1 MTKGE
6 AKSRLY
12 DSTFLIGAFRR
23 RSAIKALAD
32 EPDSSGIVTLAQAL
46 QEGHPEYRRIR
57 NVLRQLSPLHDDHKI
72 AALWAQWAQAP
83 DPVLAKIL
91 SALGCPSGY
100 TQDARF
106 VRAVLAAAT
115 SAAAPETLHAVA
127 VFARALPVKDEA
139 SNDGIYAAWIRCQS
153 AELEKLIDEQA
164 RQASSPALEALHALV
179 TGRLERYFE
188 LGDADGMLLVHAFNM
203 APEPFRQSIARTV
216 GASSDRGLLENYRRA
231 LSSVT
236 ADAASNVENLKLVG
250 DEDGLFEVTR
260 SLRLLEVLD
269 LCERWSASAGRPGGT
284 QQRAA
289 VERSLAAY
297 RTLGTPGAFKVEDS
311 APLPEGLVDI
321 FEWWRHEKPSDQQ
334 LRCDLDAGDPF
345 LRARG
350 LYLGREDAL
359 VDDARLRGA
368 AASEHWPE
376 RLVARLL
383 EPELFS
389 TAVQDHVFWVNACA
403 GDAALML
410 APIDGTP
417 EDYARHTGLLGQGRS
432 PIGSRTRAFLE
443 ILCAFQSVF
452 VASGIVIDEST
463 ETVDPGAVEIEDAPH
478 VDF

>member
-1 MTKGE
+1 VTTDD
-6 AKSRLY
+6 AKHRLY
-12 DSTFLIGAFRR
+12 DTTFLIGAFRR
-23 RSAIKALAD
+23 RSAIKALATG
-32 EPDSSGIVTLAQAL
+32 PDSLGVVTLAQAL
-46 QEGHPEYRRIR
+46 REGHPEYGRIR
-57 NVLRQLSPLHDDHKI
+57 SALRQLSPLRDDNKI
-72 AALWAQWAQAP
+72 AALWDAWAQAP
-83 DPVLAKIL
+83 DPELAKIL
-91 SALGCPSGY
+91 SALGWPSEY

-115 SAAAPETLHAVA
+115 SAAAPEILHAVA

-153 AELEKLIDEQA
+153 VELEKLIDEQA

-188 LGDADGMLLVHAFNM
+188 LNDADGMLLVHAFNM
-203 APEPFRQSIARTV
+203 APEPFRASIARTV
-216 GASSDRGLLENYRRA
+216 GASPDRGLLENYRRA

-236 ADAASNVENLKLVG
+236 ADAAGNVENLKLVG

-260 SLRLLEVLD
+260 SLRLLEVVD
-269 LCERWSASAGRPGGT
+269 LCERWSGSAGRPGGT

-289 VERSLAAY
+289 VERSLAAH
-297 RTLGTPGAFKVEDS
+297 RTLGAFKVEDA

-321 FEWWRHEKPSDQQ
+321 FEWWRNEKPSDEQ
-334 LRCDLDAGDPF
+334 LRCDLEASDPF
-345 LRARG
+345 RRARG
-350 LYLGREDAL
+350 LYLGREGAL

-389 TAVQDHVFWVNACA
+389 AAAPDSVFWVNACA
-403 GDAALML
+403 GDTALLL
-410 APIDGTP
+410 APIDGMP
-417 EDYARHTGLLGQGRS
+417 EDYARHTALLGQGRS

-443 ILCAFQSVF
+443 ILCAFQGVF
-452 VASGIVIDEST
+452 VASSIVIDEST
-463 ETVDPGAVEIEDAPH
+463 ETADPGAVEIEDAPH